1 MADRHNRDVDRQPAP
16 LPEPLP
22 APTVDSHAHLEI
34 ITDTAPNSSE
44 VGEILKQAKS
54 VGVDRVMQVG
64 YSAEQ
69 SRWCVEAAE
78 FWNESVLAA
87 VALHPNEAPIV
98 ENLEKDLKVI
108 EELANH
114 PRVRAIGET
123 GLDYFRTPPELRKRQ
138 QEAFKWHIELAKKT
152 KKALVI
158 HDRDSHED
166 ILSVLREVGAPDKTI
181 FHCFSGDVEMA
192 KTCIDRG
199 YILSFAG
206 TMTFKNAPQLRDAV
220 KLVPIDQLLVE
231 TDSPFLAPMPHRGSL
246 NTPANIATI
255 VRAIAEERGDD
266 LAFLATSLGSNA
278 ERLFGSFSNSITNE

>member
-1 MADRHNRDVDRQPAP
+1 MADRHNRDIEREPAP

-22 APTVDSHAHLEI
+22 VPTVDAHAHIEI
-34 ITDTAPNSSE
+34 VTDAAPDSDA
-44 VGEILKQAKS
+44 VRKVLDDAKS
-54 VGVDRVMQVG
+54 VNVDRIVQVG

-69 SRWCVEAAE
+69 SQWCVDMANA
-78 FWNESVLAA
+78 FPGRVLAA

-98 ENLEKDLKVI
+98 EDLEADWAII
-108 EELANH
+108 EKLAQE

-123 GLDYFRTPPELRKRQ
+123 GLDYFRTPPELQKRQ
-138 QEAFKWHIELAKKT
+138 QESFKWHIDLAKRT

-166 ILSVLREVGAPDKTI
+166 VLSVLLEVGAPEKTV

-206 TMTFKNAPQLRDAV
+206 TLTFKNAPSLREAV
-220 KLVPIDQLLVE
+220 KLVPHDQLLVE
-231 TDSPFLAPMPHRGSL
+231 TDSPFLAPAPHRGAL
-246 NTPANIATI
+246 NTPAQIANI
-255 VRAIAEERGDD
+255 VRAMAAERDEDV
-266 LAFLATSLGSNA
+266 AELATALSQNA
-278 ERLFGSFSNSITNE
+278 ERIFGSFA